1 MRLKEIFINNL
12 KFYRKE
18 KKLTQNELTLA
29 IDKSYNYINSVEQG
43 KMMPSFE
50 VIEQIC
56 DVLQISP
63 VQLFDENASPQN
75 IKTFKKDE
83 YINDIS
89 EKLFDRLKTV
99 ISYEIRNTL
108 K

>member
-1 MRLKEIFINNL
+1 MKLKEVFINNL
-12 KFYRKE
+12 KFYRKQ
-18 KKLTQNELTLA
+18 KGLTQNELTLA

-56 DVLQISP
+56 QVLQIHP
-63 VQLFDENASPQN
+63 ALLFDEKASPEN
-75 IKTFKKDE
+75 I
-83 YINDIS
+83 
-89 EKLFDRLKTV
+89 KLFDKDSYINEISENLFSRLKSL

>member
-1 MRLKEIFINNL
+1 MKQIVHTELLDRNG
-12 KFYRKE
+12 E
-18 KKLTQNELTLA
+18 KYVEVHFECP
-29 IDKSYNYINSVEQG
+29 IYINSVEQG

-63 VQLFDENASPQN
+63 VCLFDENASPKN
-75 IKTFKKDE
+75 IKMFNKDE
-83 YINDIS
+83 YINGIS
-89 EKLFDRLKTV
+89 DTLFKRLKSV